1 MTDRV
6 FVVATV
12 IAHEGKYKE
21 LGEALLTLVNIAR
34 TEPGFIQYDLHQ
46 SLERPGEFVF
56 YEIWKDEQSLDLH
69 NNTESM
75 KAFGARA
82 GHLIESVKVEKYKLI
97 S

>member
-1 MTDRV
+1 MTNKL
-6 FVVATV
+6 VVIATV
-12 IAHEGKYKE
+12 TAHEGKHAE
-21 LGEALLTLVNIAR
+21 LREALLTLIPIAQK
-34 TEPGFIQYDLHQ
+34 EPGFVQYDLHE

-56 YEIWKDEQSLDLH
+56 YEIWEDEHSLDVH

-82 GHLIESVKVEKYKLI
+82 GQWIQSVKLDKYKRI

>member
-1 MTDRV
+1 MTDKL
-6 FVVATV
+6 VVIATV
-12 IAHEGKYKE
+12 TANEGKQE
-21 LGEALLTLVNIAR
+21 QLREALLTLVQIAEK
-34 TEPGFIQYDLHQ
+34 EPGFVQYDLHE

-56 YEIWKDEQSLDLH
+56 YEIWEDEQSLEVH

-82 GHLIESVKVEKYKLI
+82 GQWIQSVKLDKFKRI